1 MGMMSILTLPGGRD
15 YSLIGPE
22 LRRATQRGLTTGQWY
37 RTPVPRKRLKEL
49 MQRTN
54 WPAIRDT
61 VIWLGILIG
70 SAIGGVHY
78 WGGWA
83 AVPFFVVYG
92 VMYGSAADS
101 RLHECS
107 HRTAFRASWLNDTIY
122 YFSCFLMMRSPTPN
136 RWSHTRHH
144 TYTSIVGVDPEI
156 SSKRPPQLIMLALDC
171 FSLVAGP
178 KQLASFVRHAFGK
191 ISKEER
197 AYIPKSEL
205 GKVIWEDRIT
215 VVIYLGTVLA
225 CIAMRSLLPAMLIGL
240 PRFYGRWLL
249 MIVGLTQHLGLDEDV
264 LDHRLNSRT
273 VYMNPILRFIY
284 WNMNY
289 HVEHHMYPMVP
300 YYALAALH
308 EEVKHDCPVAN
319 SGIVDA
325 WREIP
330 PAVLRQVRDHDYY
343 VKKQLPA
350 GAGSLEKS
358 PGADLKS

>member
-1 MGMMSILTLPGGRD
+1 MGLMSILTLPGGRD
-15 YSLIGPE
+15 YSLGGPE
-22 LRRATQRGLTTGQWY
+22 LRRAAQRGLTGGQWY
-37 RTPVPRKRLKEL
+37 KTPVPRTRLKQL
-49 MQRTN
+49 MQRKN
-54 WPAIRDT
+54 WPGIRDSLL
-61 VIWLGILIG
+61 WLAILIG

-83 AVPFFVVYG
+83 ALPFFMVYG

-107 HRTAFRASWLNDTIY
+107 HRTAFRASWLNDVVY
-122 YFSCFLMMRSPTPN
+122 YFSCFLMMRSPTAN

-144 TYTSIVGVDPEI
+144 TYTSIVGADPEI

-171 FSLVAGP
+171 FSLIAGP
-178 KQLASFVRHAFGK
+178 KQLASFVQHAFGK
-191 ISKEER
+191 ISNEER
-197 AYIPKSEL
+197 AFIPKTEL

-215 VVIYLGTVLA
+215 VGIYVGTVVA
-225 CIAMRSLLPAMLIGL
+225 CIAMRSILPAMLIGL

-249 MIVGLTQHLGLDEDV
+249 MIIGLTQHLGLDEDV

-300 YYALAALH
+300 YHALPRLH
-308 EEVKHDCPVAN
+308 EAVKADTPPPYAGTVEAYAEIIPALVKQTRDPSYHVA
-319 SGIVDA
+319 
-325 WREIP
+325 R
-330 PAVLRQVRDHDYY
+330 AVIRPKR
-343 VKKQLPA
+343 
-350 GAGSLEKS
+350 
-358 PGADLKS
+358 

>member
-1 MGMMSILTLPGGRD
+1 
-15 YSLIGPE
+15 
-22 LRRATQRGLTTGQWY
+22 
-37 RTPVPRKRLKEL
+37 
-49 MQRTN
+49 
-54 WPAIRDT
+54 
-61 VIWLGILIG
+61 
-70 SAIGGVHY
+70 
-78 WGGWA
+78 
-83 AVPFFVVYG
+83 
-92 VMYGSAADS
+92 
-101 RLHECS
+101 
-107 HRTAFRASWLNDTIY
+107 
-122 YFSCFLMMRSPTPN
+122 
-136 RWSHTRHH
+136 
-144 TYTSIVGVDPEI
+144 
-156 SSKRPPQLIMLALDC
+156 MLALDC

-308 EEVKHDCPVAN
+308 EEVKHDCPAAN
-319 SGIVDA
+319 SGIVDV
-325 WREIP
+325 WREIL

-343 VKKQLPA
+343 IHKQLPA
-350 GAGSLEKS
+350 GAGGLGNSA
-358 PGADLKS
+358 GADLKS